1 MDSQRDAEKQV
12 VSPSL
17 LPQKWEMEYVENFFD
32 ERFAFMDSE
41 WLPRGGISLEREEEV
56 CGEFS
61 GQQREK
67 QDLTHVDPMLYS
79 RPSECPGEKKC
90 T

>member
-17 LPQKWEMEYVENFFD
+17 FPQKWEMEYVENFFD
-32 ERFAFMDSE
+32 GQRMFTSWWNF
-41 WLPRGGISLEREEEV
+41 I
-56 CGEFS
+56 EFHFI
-61 GQQREK
+61 GC
-67 QDLTHVDPMLYS
+67 LLYS
-79 RPSECPGEKKC
+79 VRLIKINCSVFANHCAVFDIQH

>member
-1 MDSQRDAEKQV
+1 MDLQRDAEKQV

-41 WLPRGGISLEREEEV
+41 WWNFV
-56 CGEFS
+56 EFHFNFI
-61 GQQREK
+61 GC
-67 QDLTHVDPMLYS
+67 LLYS
-79 RPSECPGEKKC
+79 VRLIKIDC
-90 T
+90 TVFANHCAVFDIQHT

>member
-32 ERFAFMDSE
+32 ERFAFMDSK
-41 WLPRGGISLEREEEV
+41 WLPRGGISLNFISISLV
-56 CGEFS
+56 VYCIVS
-61 GQQREK
+61 N
-67 QDLTHVDPMLYS
+67 
-79 RPSECPGEKKC
+79 
-90 T
+90 